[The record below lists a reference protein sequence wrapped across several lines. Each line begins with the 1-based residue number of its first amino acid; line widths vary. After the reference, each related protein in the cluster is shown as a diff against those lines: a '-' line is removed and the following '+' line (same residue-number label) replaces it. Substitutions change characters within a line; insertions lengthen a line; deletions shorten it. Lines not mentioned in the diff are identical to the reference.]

1 MQGSSGSTRID
12 RTYRSGDI
20 VMTFTD
26 YAGPA
31 DHTFVLVHGIG
42 MGRVV
47 FAEVAKT
54 LSAHGRVIAMD
65 LPGFGDSPESE
76 TASSIEAT
84 ARAVQRFIEDECVG
98 AGAEAAASAG
108 PVTLVGHSMGT
119 QVCAEVANR
128 APDLLEALVL
138 IAPTVNRHERTARQ
152 QAARMIQDLSGEGPR
167 VLLLGAW
174 QYTKTSPLWFTQKLK
189 FMLNHHIERICP
201 TITVP
206 TLVMTGETDRVCP
219 PDWVSEVAA
228 LIPRSTMREI
238 PGMGHG
244 AIIEAAEP
252 SAAMILEFLASER

>member
-1 MQGSSGSTRID
+1 MQGSSGVTGID

-20 VMTFTD
+20 VMVFTD

-47 FAEVAKT
+47 FAEVAQK
-54 LSAHGRVIAMD
+54 LAAHGHVFAVD

-76 TASSIEAT
+76 TAATIEAT
-84 ARAVQRFIEDECVG
+84 ARAVQRFIEH
-98 AGAEAAASAG
+98 EARG

-128 APDLLEALVL
+128 ASELLEALVL

-152 QAARMIQDLSGEGPR
+152 QAARMLQDLSGEGPK
-167 VLLLGAW
+167 VLVIGAW
-174 QYTKTSPLWFTQKLK
+174 QYTKTSPLWFARKLR
-189 FMLNHHIERICP
+189 FMLHHHIERICP
-201 TITVP
+201 SITVP
-206 TLVMTGETDRVCP
+206 TLVITGETDRVCP
-219 PDWVSEVAA
+219 PGWVAEVAA

-244 AIIEAAEP
+244 AIIEAPEP
-252 SAAMILEFLASER
+252 TVSMILEFLAGQR